1 MFGGTPNHEIDRLEP
16 YWTAFPQLRSTL
28 FSCDGTPYSAL
39 AAENLKEAI
48 DNVVDSITL
57 ADLVEKYS
65 ERGAVDYCI

>member
-1 MFGGTPNHEIDRLEP
+1 MGKGTAPRADRCVTIEV
-16 YWTAFPQLRSTL
+16 WRA
-28 FSCDGTPYSAL
+28 
-39 AAENLKEAI
+39 LKEAI